1 MSLIKTI
8 KSLPMAV
15 AAAAI
20 LAAVPMPEGTPLV
33 GEQAAHAQRAPS
45 GENRKTRKV
54 PAMSVDVHKKIQ
66 KAQEAMDVKSY
77 VEAKQ
82 IIDDTL
88 QGKKV
93 NDYERAVAW
102 QLKAMIAYEEDDV
115 AGTIRAYEQ
124 ILRFADS
131 IPEAL
136 EINVIY
142 GLAQLYYS
150 EENYDK
156 AIEYVARWEQRTDPT
171 LIGVNQ
177 LTFISNLQ
185 YVRNEFAESLDYIY
199 RAIEMAKTVD
209 TIEVKEQW
217 YGLALSAHWE
227 LGEFEKVRDTLE
239 ILLLTWPKPRYWIQ
253 LAGIYQELGE
263 EETSYSLTEAAYKQ
277 GFLDDKEAQ
286 LVNIAQIQLARGA
299 PIKCAWILEKAFA
312 EERVPDDAKNEKT
325 LGQCY
330 MMASEF
336 EKAVGPLSK
345 AAQGDKDGNLW
356 FQIGQVQMQL
366 GNYKDAVGSFDNVVE
381 AFGKSR
387 DSKDKD
393 KVLTAV
399 MQKGQA
405 LTELKRFTQAYAAFK
420 EAKRLASN
428 KKERRTVTQWENYLK
443 AEEAREQMLT
453 GR

>member
-1 MSLIKTI
+1 MSLFKTI

-15 AAAAI
+15 AAAAV
-20 LAAVPMPEGTPLV
+20 LAVVPMPEGTPIF

-45 GENRKTRKV
+45 NKQKTRKV

-66 KAQEAMDVKSY
+66 KAQEAMDTKNY
-77 VEAKQ
+77 VEAKS

-88 QGKKV
+88 EGKKV

-115 AGTIRAYEQ
+115 NATIGAYEQ
-124 ILRFADS
+124 ILRYAES

-136 EINVIY
+136 ELSILY

-150 EENYDK
+150 EENYEK
-156 AIEYVARWEQRTDPT
+156 ALEFVTQWQARTDPT

-177 LTFISNLQ
+177 LTFISNLH
-185 YVRNEFAESLDYIY
+185 YVRNEFEDSLRYIY
-199 RAIEMAKTVD
+199 DAIEMAKTVD
-209 TIEVKEQW
+209 TVELKESW
-217 YGLALSAHWE
+217 YQLALSAHWE

-239 ILLLTWPKPRYWIQ
+239 ILLLTWPKPQYWIQ
-253 LAGIYQELGE
+253 LAGIYQELGDE
-263 EETSYSLTEAAYKQ
+263 PTSYSLTEAAYKQ

-286 LVNIAQIQLARGA
+286 LVNVAQIQLARGA
-299 PIKCAWILEKAFA
+299 PIKCAWILEKAFG
-312 EERVPDDAKNEKT
+312 ENRVVSDAKNQKT

-330 MMASEF
+330 MMASEYQ
-336 EKAVGPLSK
+336 KAIGPLTQ
-345 AAQGDKDGNLW
+345 AAKGDNDGDLW

-366 GNYKDAVGSFDNVVE
+366 GKYKDAVESFDAVTA
-381 AFGKSR
+381 AFRSSR
-387 DSKDKD
+387 DEKDKS
-393 KVLTAV
+393 KILTAV

-405 LTELKRFTQAYAAFK
+405 LTELKRFKEAYDAFK
-420 EAKRLASN
+420 EAKRLATN
-428 KKERRTVTQWENYLK
+428 QKERRTVTQWEKYLK
-443 AEEAREQMLT
+443 AEEAREEMLT